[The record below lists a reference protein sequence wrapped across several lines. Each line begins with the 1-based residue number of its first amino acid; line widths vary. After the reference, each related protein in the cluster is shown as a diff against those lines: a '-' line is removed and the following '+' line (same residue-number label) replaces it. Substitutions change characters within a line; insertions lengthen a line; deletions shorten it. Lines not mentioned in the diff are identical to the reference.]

1 MPSIR
6 VRPIAFESMGVRS
19 MCTLVESPDVKVLID
34 PGLSLGPRF
43 SLIPH
48 PEEYRA
54 RSRLRRRLLEAAGEA
69 EILAVTHYHYDHY
82 TPFFDESVWTGSTV
96 EEAEMLYQGKDVLAK
111 SYRGKVN
118 LSQRRRGWLFWRSLS
133 ERGINARE
141 ADGSTF
147 TFGETKLIFSE
158 PVPHGEQDSILGW
171 VLMLLIERG
180 GERILFTSDIQG
192 PMAAPTMK
200 LIEAWNPQ
208 LAIIG
213 GPPIYLRGYRVSD
226 EAIGKALNNMLSLTG
241 FIPLIIVDHH
251 LLRDPGWTDFLDPVF
266 KAAEANGGIVHTAA
280 SFSGSPVTPLEY
292 KRKDLYA
299 SEPPS
304 REFSEWIKLPEDSR
318 RRTPPPIQP

>member
-19 MCTLVESPDVKVLID
+19 MCTLVESPDVDILID

-43 SLIPH
+43 SLLPH
-48 PEEYRA
+48 PEEYKA
-54 RSRLRRRLLEAAGEA
+54 RSRLRRRLLEAAGGA
-69 EILAVTHYHYDHY
+69 SVLAVTHYHYDHY

-96 EEAEMLYQGKDVLAK
+96 EEAEVLYQGKEVLAK

-118 LSQRRRGWLFWRSLS
+118 LSQRRRGWLFWKGLS

-147 TFGETKLIFSE
+147 TFGETELKFSE
-158 PVPHGEQDSILGW
+158 PVPHGEQDSMLGW

-180 GERILFTSDIQG
+180 GEKVLFTSDIQG
-192 PMAAPTMK
+192 PMATSTMR
-200 LIEAWNPQ
+200 LIEEWRPQ
-208 LAIIG
+208 LAVIG

-226 EAIGKALNNMLSLTG
+226 EAIGKALTNMLSLARL
-241 FIPLIIVDHH
+241 IPMIIVDHH
-251 LLRDPGWTDFLDPVF
+251 LLRDPGWTDFLAPISKV
-266 KAAEANGGIVHTAA
+266 AEVNGGVVHTAA
-280 SFSGSPVTPLEY
+280 SYLGAPATPLEY

-304 REFSEWIKLPEDSR
+304 WEFSEWVKMPEDSR
-318 RRTPPPIQP
+318 RKTPPPVQP